1 MILTVKGALRLGEFG
16 AVVAVLVGW
25 RLGWDGG
32 LWGYMRGGGGGRCR
46 GHNLTLRRRNL
57 K

>member
-32 LWGYMRGGGGGRCR
+32 LWGYMRGGGGGWCR
-46 GHNLTLRRRNL
+46 GHNLTLGRRNL